1 MFKFFKFRLLGG
13 AQSLAP
19 VVKGANNTKFVL
31 ERLITVELEVLVC
44 VGGLTV
50 HRKREFPC
58 SVSLGFGVEHRDGL
72 VPFILSGEFDGSIY
86 RVDVDPYLCYCYSV
100 QSLEGNTSQP
110 NHLSIEH
117 CMQYINR

>member
-31 ERLITVELEVLVC
+31 ERLIAVKLEILVC
-44 VGGLTV
+44 VSRFSI
-50 HRKREFPC
+50 HRKGEFPC

-86 RVDVDPYLCYCYSV
+86 RVDVDGEWFDEVLIEGHDGVIYVSSPYGDLMRESV
-100 QSLEGNTSQP
+100 
-110 NHLSIEH
+110 
-117 CMQYINR
+117 